1 MLRIQLIGNLGS
13 DAEVKN
19 FNGKNALCFNV
30 AHTDKWTDEKGQK
43 HEDTTWVSCILN
55 GDGGKVKDYLKKG
68 TAVYVEGAG
77 STRVYSSPKLKQF
90 VAGVNIRVDHIELV
104 GGSSDEVPKNLA
116 TSDGALWPVFKAY
129 FVAKDAVTACGA
141 SESQRGVLLDAK
153 FNQYQVDQ
161 YGFITKPQ
169 TTQDTPQ
176 DTGADGAGQ
185 DQGENQ
191 NQIF

>member
-19 FNGKNALCFNV
+19 INGKNALCFNV

-43 HEDTTWVSCILN
+43 HEETTWVSCILN

-90 VAGVNIRVDHIELV
+90 VAGVNVRVDHIELV
-104 GGSSDEVPKNLA
+104 GGSSDEVPRNLA
-116 TSDGALWPVFKAY
+116 TSDGMLWPVYKAY
-129 FVAKDAVTACGA
+129 FVAKDAVAACGA
-141 SESQRGVLLDAK
+141 SEAQNGVLIDAK
-153 FNQYQVDQ
+153 FNEYRVDQ
-161 YGFITKPQ
+161 YGFVTKPQ
-169 TTQDTPQ
+169 STQDSQQNTS
-176 DTGADGAGQ
+176 TDGERQ
-185 DQGENQ
+185 DQGEEQ
-191 NQIF
+191 NEIY